1 MKKRI
6 LAFCVFVLSIA
17 GAMFAL
23 SSCKDEIENAAQE
36 ILCEAPENIAFDGN
50 YITWTKSSGALYYNV
65 SINGATAVRSN
76 STSYAYASTENFDVT
91 VTAVFSETEKST
103 SISFKPLT
111 AISEVFVS
119 NDGQISWSSV
129 GGANAYAVSINGME
143 NVVTDTQ
150 YTTLAEGS
158 NRVKVKPIVQGDNSF
173 YSFWSEEENIYI
185 YSAPTNVKYDGTT
198 ITWAGNSTSYQ
209 VGINGALNTVTG
221 NSYTYNADGK
231 DFIVEVI
238 ALGNHSTTYDSKG
251 AEEEYKYLAPVPSLT
266 VEEGILKWNPI
277 ENAEGYQV
285 KIDGL
290 VQRNPVTEAE
300 YTGLVTGK
308 SLEVSVM
315 PYNNSG
321 NYFSSWSAVKN
332 VYILDTPVPTWNND
346 LELDGEANNNYTWNA
361 VNAAEGY
368 TVRLTK
374 NGTLVDEYDFSSVQR
389 AFANAYSE
397 VAVYTIQVKA
407 NAQSGS
413 SDNYDSKYSTPITVE
428 RLAAPKQA
436 SNDFIVSQKDNL
448 AAGFTVNFTPTSGAK
463 EYQLYKDG
471 VLLAGKKT
479 TGNALT
485 DTNVADAANLE
496 RQEYTYMVRSMGEV
510 KTVSGQKYVTLP
522 CLTSEALSFNITVQA
537 TPQHLT
543 MSGFVLSWDAI
554 SGSNGY
560 AVAYAGN
567 TYNSATENYNLSTL
581 KAGTYSVTVCAKGD
595 GASTLASSYST
606 AAEIQRLSAPT
617 DIKISAASNGTLEWK
632 DVSNA
637 TGYQA
642 FLDLSETA
650 LDENAYENMYQ
661 FITTEG
667 STLSMVAVANK
678 YNDLGTLYYMT
689 SEASPTQQFI
699 RLAAPTFPEGAISNS
714 VELLWN
720 MPSNINKA
728 EYTPSYRVYSAIG
741 EQIGGGNHNSTS
753 FNIEY
758 LEGGGTYNFYVKAI
772 GNDTRYL
779 DSEYSVVKTVH
790 KLATPVLD
798 IQNGQYVWN
807 GIANASSYY
816 LEIDGKKVS
825 DEYHV
830 SGNVYSYTPRFT
842 SAGDHTVVLKAKGDG
857 INNVDSAAYNY
868 TQKAVILAKPT
879 ITYGYSDSSVVAN
892 GSITVQIEVPSA
904 YCLKYQY
911 EIAGETVADSSLTYT
926 KAITNTGEYVIRV
939 KALGGNFDAQDVYY
953 IDSEYAGGNS
963 GYVIR
968 LLGTPSTS
976 SFSINSD
983 GVIKW
988 GAISGAFGYD
998 YEISYN
1004 GGEFEEITHVGYP
1017 NLQPITGY
1025 KQYQSITIRVR
1036 ASGST
1041 DGTTVTSAWVEWT
1054 WTNAG

>member
-1 MKKRI
+1 MKIYKK
-6 LAFCVFVLSIA
+6 LK
-17 GAMFAL
+17 MAL
-23 SSCKDEIENAAQE
+23 LFMIFSAYCCSAVGCDEIASYFKDSEQASSSESVEEVERYTIMYNDGKNHSITVEHGGLWQMDKP
-36 ILCEAPENIAFDGN
+36 LPTKDGYVFDG
-50 YITWTKSSGALYYNV
+50 LYT
-65 SINGATAVRSN
+65 ATEGGVK
-76 STSYAYASTENFDVT
+76 YASKYGMCVTPFYDEQNMVLYPQFLPEEYKLLLTYGEATQSGEPFVT
-91 VTAVFSETEKST
+91 VES
-103 SISFKPLT
+103 
-111 AISEVFVS
+111 
-119 NDGQISWSSV
+119 GQDIPTLP
-129 GGANAYAVSINGME
+129 YAVSINGME

-720 MPSNINKA
+720 ILQSFPFPSF
-728 EYTPSYRVYSAIG
+728 P
-741 EQIGGGNHNSTS
+741 
-753 FNIEY
+753 
-758 LEGGGTYNFYVKAI
+758 
-772 GNDTRYL
+772 
-779 DSEYSVVKTVH
+779 
-790 KLATPVLD
+790 
-798 IQNGQYVWN
+798 
-807 GIANASSYY
+807 
-816 LEIDGKKVS
+816 
-825 DEYHV
+825 
-830 SGNVYSYTPRFT
+830 
-842 SAGDHTVVLKAKGDG
+842 
-857 INNVDSAAYNY
+857 
-868 TQKAVILAKPT
+868 
-879 ITYGYSDSSVVAN
+879 
-892 GSITVQIEVPSA
+892 
-904 YCLKYQY
+904 
-911 EIAGETVADSSLTYT
+911 
-926 KAITNTGEYVIRV
+926 
-939 KALGGNFDAQDVYY
+939 
-953 IDSEYAGGNS
+953 
-963 GYVIR
+963 
-968 LLGTPSTS
+968 
-976 SFSINSD
+976 
-983 GVIKW
+983 
-988 GAISGAFGYD
+988 
-998 YEISYN
+998 
-1004 GGEFEEITHVGYP
+1004 
-1017 NLQPITGY
+1017 
-1025 KQYQSITIRVR
+1025 
-1036 ASGST
+1036 
-1041 DGTTVTSAWVEWT
+1041 
-1054 WTNAG
+1054 